1 MKPPGM
7 IQRILDSFTDVT
19 RKDLVRGKKIAA
31 AVMLDRIFSILHPWS
46 AINLQ
51 SFMTQFLQFY
61 SVVRVPMVHEG
72 QTRRPWSSVQYE
84 EKEVPIPTVTRSSG
98 VDRQCPLTN

>member
-1 MKPPGM
+1 M
-7 IQRILDSFTDVT
+7 IQRFLDSFIAGS
-19 RKDLVRGKKIAA
+19 RKDLVRGKKNAA
-31 AVMLDRIFSILHPWS
+31 AVMLDRIFSVLQPWS

-72 QTRRPWSSVQYE
+72 RARRPWSSLQYE
-84 EKEVPIPTVTRSSG
+84 EKEVPIPTVTSSS
-98 VDRQCPLTN
+98 